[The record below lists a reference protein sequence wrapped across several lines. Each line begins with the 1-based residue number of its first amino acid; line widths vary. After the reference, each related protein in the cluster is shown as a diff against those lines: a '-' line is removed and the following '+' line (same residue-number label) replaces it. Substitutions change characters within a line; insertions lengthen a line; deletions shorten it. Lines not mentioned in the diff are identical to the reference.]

1 MAEQMVVDES
11 KLQEMIALEVAK
23 ALRSGFQDM
32 DEIRKSPAGAIIRVE
47 AELENLREN
56 VEVIEEKVDRLS
68 AQAEAHR
75 AETKKENAALRV
87 EITETLRAEIAKSNE
102 TLRAE
107 IAKSNET
114 LRAEIAK
121 SNETLRAEIAKSNET
136 LRGEMR
142 TDNQNLRNE
151 MASKSHIN
159 LIYGLLIALLGF
171 VGTIVVK
178 MFFFAP

>member
-23 ALRSGFQDM
+23 ALRSGYQDM
-32 DEIRKSPAGAIIRVE
+32 DEIRKSPAGVIIRVE
-47 AELENLREN
+47 TEIENLQEK

-75 AETKKENAALRV
+75 AETKKENAALRA
-87 EITETLRAEIAKSNE
+87 EIT
-102 TLRAE
+102 
-107 IAKSNET
+107 
-114 LRAEIAK
+114 
-121 SNETLRAEIAKSNET
+121 ETLRAEIAKSNET

-151 MASKSHIN
+151 MATKTQFQ
-159 LIYGLLIALLGF
+159 LLFGVLIALLGF
-171 VGTIVVK
+171 VGSIIVK
-178 MFFFAP
+178 IFFFMP